1 MSTGGGGNEFTCIAI
16 YLKKNTQMFWK
27 WHKALYALMSQCK
40 YILYI
45 YVYIYMR
52 YQFIQARSNYM
63 CLTTT
68 LHFLLS
74 GTG

>member
-1 MSTGGGGNEFTCIAI
+1 
-16 YLKKNTQMFWK
+16 MFWK